1 MGLLIQHL
9 PDQEIKTKTDT
20 GIEKCRFFL
29 QSSFCFFY
37 NFSLAQGEG
46 ERRNG
51 RLFFVSSSSTT
62 STISTSTLC
71 YVTTAN
77 NLATCAGVAGRKRRA
92 IAFKDPNNDADV
104 AELNPN
110 PMEDSESSY
119 EKEEVVE
126 SGKMESSPFRDPKFL
141 LYWMTTTST
150 STTTTFTSTFTLSEL
165 NCTPTGFT
173 LSACG

>member
-1 MGLLIQHL
+1 MGVLVKHL
-9 PDQEIKTKTDT
+9 PDQNQAISR
-20 GIEKCRFFL
+20 GMSILSAIFL
-29 QSSFCFFY
+29 LFLC
-37 NFSLAQGEG
+37 NFSLAQGEKASDNKP
-46 ERRNG
+46 NG
-51 RLFFVSSSSTT
+51 RLFFVSSTTST

-110 PMEDSESSY
+110 PMVDSDSSN

>member
-1 MGLLIQHL
+1 MGTSNPTFARSRDQDQDRHWYREMSILSAIFLL
-9 PDQEIKTKTDT
+9 
-20 GIEKCRFFL
+20 
-29 QSSFCFFY
+29 FFY

-71 YVTTAN
+71 YVTTNA

-92 IAFKDPNNDADV
+92 IAFRDPNNDADV
-104 AELNPN
+104 AELNPE
-110 PMEDSESSY
+110 PMVDSDSSK
-119 EKEEVVE
+119 EKEEVLE
-126 SGKMESSPFRDPKFL
+126 SGKLESSPFRDPKFL
-141 LYWMTTTST
+141 LYWMTTTSA

-173 LSACG
+173 LNVCG